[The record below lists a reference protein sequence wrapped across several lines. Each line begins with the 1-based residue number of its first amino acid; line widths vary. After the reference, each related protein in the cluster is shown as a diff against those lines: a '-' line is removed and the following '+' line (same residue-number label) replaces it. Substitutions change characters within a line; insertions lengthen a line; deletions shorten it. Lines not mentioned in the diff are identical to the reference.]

1 MRSLRV
7 AQVSPLTESVP
18 PKLYGGTERVVSFL
32 TEELVNAG
40 HDVTLFASG
49 DSVTRANLVPC
60 VPRALRFESR
70 CVDPFAHHVRMVEEV
85 AERQAEFDVIHFHVG
100 YPHFPAMRRIE
111 TPHVTTMHGRL
122 DIPDLLPLYRTFA
135 DEPLVSISDAQR
147 LPVEFAAWQGTVHNG
162 LPPDLLSFRP
172 DRGQYLAFLGRMS
185 PEKGV
190 ERAIEIA
197 KQSGMRLKMAA
208 KVDKVDEDYFASRIK
223 PLLDDPLIEFLGE
236 INESEKDRFLGE
248 AAVVLFPVEWPEPFG
263 LVMIEAMACGT
274 PVVAFARGS
283 VPEVIVDGVSGFVVE
298 SVDQAV
304 DAVQRALGLS
314 RRRCRDAFDQRFT
327 ASRMADEY
335 LTIYERLLEASAGL
349 DIRGSFQRSQS

>member
-1 MRSLRV
+1 MRPLRV

-32 TEELVNAG
+32 TEELVNDG
-40 HDVTLFASG
+40 HEVTLFASG
-49 DSVTRANLVPC
+49 DSVTRANLVAC

-70 CVDPFAHHVRMVEEV
+70 CVDPFAHHMRMVEEV
-85 AERQAEFDVIHFHVG
+85 ARREAEFDVIHFHVG
-100 YPHFPAMRRIE
+100 HPHFPVMRRLG
-111 TPHVTTMHGRL
+111 TPHVSTMHGRL

-147 LPVEFAAWQGTVHNG
+147 APVEFAAWQGTVHNG
-162 LPPDLLSFRP
+162 LPPDLLSFRA

-197 KQSGMRLKMAA
+197 KRTGMLLKMAA
-208 KVDKVDEDYFASRIK
+208 KVDKVDEEYFASRIK

-236 INESEKDRFLGE
+236 IDEPEKDRFLGE
-248 AAVVLFPVEWPEPFG
+248 ASVVLFPVEWPEPFG

-283 VPEVIVDGVSGFVVE
+283 VREVIADGVSGFVVE
-298 SVDQAV
+298 NVDEAV
-304 DAVQRALGLS
+304 DAVQRALALP
-314 RRRCRDAFDQRFT
+314 RRLCRASFEERFT
-327 ASRMADEY
+327 AQRMADEY
-335 LTIYERLLEASAGL
+335 LSIYEKLLAAETSVE
-349 DIRGSFQRSQS
+349 ITGSFRRCQL

>member
-1 MRSLRV
+1 MRV

-32 TEELVNAG
+32 TEELVTAG
-40 HDVTLFASG
+40 HEVTLFASG
-49 DSVTRANLVPC
+49 DSLTRANLVAC
-60 VPRALRFESR
+60 VPRALRFEDL
-70 CVDPFAHHVRMVEEV
+70 CVDPFAHHVRMLEEV
-85 AERQAEFDVIHFHVG
+85 ARREADFDVIHFHVG
-100 YPHFPAMRRIE
+100 YPHFPVMRRLG
-111 TPHVTTMHGRL
+111 TPHVSTMHGRL

-147 LPVEFAAWQGTVHNG
+147 IPVEFAAWQGTVHNG
-162 LPPDLLSFRP
+162 LPSDLLSFRA

-197 KQSGMRLKMAA
+197 RRSGMLLKMAA
-208 KVDKVDEDYFASRIK
+208 KVDKVDEDYFASRVR
-223 PLLDDPLIEFLGE
+223 PLLDDPLIEFVGE
-236 INESEKDRFLGE
+236 IDESEKDRFLGE

-283 VPEVIVDGVSGFVVE
+283 VPEVIVDGVSGFIVE
-298 SVDQAV
+298 NVDQAV
-304 DAVQRALGLS
+304 EAVQRALGLS
-314 RRRCRDAFDQRFT
+314 RQRCREAFDQRFT
-327 ASRMADEY
+327 ARRMADEY
-335 LTIYERLLEASAGL
+335 LTIYEKLLDAEASVE
-349 DIRGSFQRSQS
+349 ITGSFQRCQL